1 MAWNESYLTTS
12 GEVENWELRS
22 QINLINKQTHHP
34 KRIQQNKTEK
44 EKKSL
49 RIHTLAG
56 SQLCKISLKQVQFE
70 FDLPASLKR
79 TLNKNE

>member
-34 KRIQQNKTEK
+34 KRIQKKKTEK

-49 RIHTLAG
+49 SIHTRAG